1 MNTKFTKEDFK
12 KEDFK
17 KVLGSGKFGLVYE
30 VEHQG
35 VKYAAKL
42 ISKKDIDNNKDPDM
56 RVYMKTA
63 LEREINILKKMSEF
77 KNSVGFYLNY
87 ETDNEYILILELCD
101 TDLSKL
107 LEKKKKFNSSEI
119 FYIMNS
125 LNKPFKYMHNN
136 DILHRDIKPENI
148 MIKFIDDSK
157 KTYIPKISD
166 YGLSRKLEDGKATTY
181 LGTPRYM
188 APEILTDDEYSDKSD
203 LFSIGVMM
211 YQLYFDSFPFEVPHN
226 KKELKIKYTKKKK
239 EDCDDKELDDLINKL
254 LTYDP
259 EKRISW
265 EEYFNHPFFKNKKGE
280 EGLKNDLDN
289 LKINDEN
296 KNKIIKLNDYTLEKL
311 INQNN
316 IEKETFLDDQRDSLT
331 IDECLNHKNKS
342 FFILGILAKYLEQI
356 GISVIIEKENEKR
369 TGDLKEYHKNLFQ
382 VICNSYIL
390 KHKYLLYF
398 DLNEYRIKQLVKNP
412 IERSIFNEKLQSIL
426 MKAFNLKEG
435 EILITYLENNINKY
449 IAVLVF
455 KSNYNKEIEKDELIK
470 LFEKDEELKTFSD
483 IEKEL
488 IIPEV
493 KLSLSMLNPKQDN
506 RNNKWGKPEKR
517 GGEDYNPPLGW
528 MNFAINIDHGF
539 NEKNFDWLRKLAKNE
554 WAVAF
559 CGITGISKNMEQIYE
574 NDDDIRHPGTK
585 IGTGVYCF
593 SDPKIFEEY
602 TETINANGNN
612 YKIGFMIRV
621 KPDKIRASEKNKCIW
636 VVNGNDNEF
645 RPYGI
650 LLKKI

>member
-188 APEILTDDEYSDKSD
+188 APEILTDD
-203 LFSIGVMM
+203 
-211 YQLYFDSFPFEVPHN
+211 
-226 KKELKIKYTKKKK
+226 
-239 EDCDDKELDDLINKL
+239 
-254 LTYDP
+254 
-259 EKRISW
+259 
-265 EEYFNHPFFKNKKGE
+265 
-280 EGLKNDLDN
+280 
-289 LKINDEN
+289 
-296 KNKIIKLNDYTLEKL
+296 
-311 INQNN
+311 
-316 IEKETFLDDQRDSLT
+316 
-331 IDECLNHKNKS
+331 
-342 FFILGILAKYLEQI
+342 
-356 GISVIIEKENEKR
+356 
-369 TGDLKEYHKNLFQ
+369 
-382 VICNSYIL
+382 
-390 KHKYLLYF
+390 
-398 DLNEYRIKQLVKNP
+398 
-412 IERSIFNEKLQSIL
+412 
-426 MKAFNLKEG
+426 
-435 EILITYLENNINKY
+435 
-449 IAVLVF
+449 
-455 KSNYNKEIEKDELIK
+455 
-470 LFEKDEELKTFSD
+470 
-483 IEKEL
+483 
-488 IIPEV
+488 
-493 KLSLSMLNPKQDN
+493 
-506 RNNKWGKPEKR
+506 
-517 GGEDYNPPLGW
+517 
-528 MNFAINIDHGF
+528 
-539 NEKNFDWLRKLAKNE
+539 
-554 WAVAF
+554 
-559 CGITGISKNMEQIYE
+559 
-574 NDDDIRHPGTK
+574 
-585 IGTGVYCF
+585 
-593 SDPKIFEEY
+593 
-602 TETINANGNN
+602 
-612 YKIGFMIRV
+612 
-621 KPDKIRASEKNKCIW
+621 
-636 VVNGNDNEF
+636 
-645 RPYGI
+645 
-650 LLKKI
+650 